1 MSIAII
7 KYNAGNTASVANA
20 LLRLGITPT
29 ITDDVAEIRAASHVI
44 FPGVGHAQPAMAYL
58 RERGLDTVIRS
69 LTQPFLGICLGLQ
82 LLCEWS
88 EEGDTTCIGIFP
100 HKVRRFPPGEKVPH
114 MGWNHVP
121 LAGTG
126 CEPWRQ
132 RIGGLPAPPG
142 IGNQIWDFVEDSSSY
157 QRVRNFATQLAW
169 PRRLKPHVYYLH
181 AYRADL
187 GPTTIAACDYG
198 GPFSAIMRKD
208 NFLATQFHP
217 EKSDKAGARL
227 LRSFVAS

>member
-7 KYNAGNTASVANA
+7 KYNAGNTASVTNA

-88 EEGDTTCIGIFP
+88 EEGETTCIGIYP
-100 HKVRRFPPGEKVPH
+100 TKVRRFGASEKVPH
-114 MGWNHVP
+114 MGWNQVP
-121 LAGTG
+121 LDETG
-126 CEPWRQ
+126 L
-132 RIGGLPAPPG
+132 G
-142 IGNQIWDFVEDSSSY
+142 EDTHRFY
-157 QRVRNFATQLAW
+157 F
-169 PRRLKPHVYYLH
+169 LH

-187 GPTTIAACDYG
+187 GADTIATCDYD
-198 GPFSAIMRKD
+198 GPFSAIMRKN

-217 EKSDKAGARL
+217 EKSGKAGARL
-227 LRSFVAS
+227 LRSFVTS

>member
-7 KYNAGNTASVANA
+7 KYNAGNTASVTNA

-29 ITDDVAEIRAASHVI
+29 ITDDAAEIRAASRVI

-58 RERGLDTVIRS
+58 RERELDEVIRS

-88 EEGDTTCIGIFP
+88 EEGDTACIDVYP
-100 HKVRRFPPGEKVPH
+100 HKVRRFGGSEKVPH
-114 MGWNHVP
+114 MGWNQVP
-121 LAGTG
+121 LDGTG
-126 CEPWRQ
+126 LGEGTHR
-132 RIGGLPAPPG
+132 
-142 IGNQIWDFVEDSSSY
+142 FY
-157 QRVRNFATQLAW
+157 F
-169 PRRLKPHVYYLH
+169 LH

-187 GPTTIAACDYG
+187 GRDTVATCDYG

-208 NFLATQFHP
+208 NFLAVQFHP
-217 EKSDKAGARL
+217 EKSGEAGARL
-227 LRSFVAS
+227 LQGFLKS